1 MRALCGAIITAGA
14 LLGLGLTAIGFGTR
28 YGQTV
33 AVNPGTNQLEVVQH
47 QALSQMDK
55 PLVFIL
61 VFLTAAAV
69 IGLGISFVGLAYH
82 HHRRHHE
89 MLRDHGAHRN
99 LPPPPSSAI
108 VQG

>member
-33 AVNPGTNQLEVVQH
+33 SIDKNAQGDVIQMH
-47 QALSQMDK
+47 LSQMDK

-61 VFLTAAAV
+61 VFLTCVALV
-69 IGLGISFVGLAYH
+69 GLGIAFLGLAYH

-89 MLRDHGAHRN
+89 MELHKAQAAAGQR
-99 LPPPPSSAI
+99 
-108 VQG
+108 VTV

>member
-33 AVNPGTNQLEVVQH
+33 GIDRNAQGEVAQLH
-47 QALSQMDK
+47 LYQMDK

-61 VFLTAAAV
+61 VFLTCLAL
-69 IGLGISFVGLAYH
+69 IGLGIAFTGLAYH
-82 HHRRHHE
+82 HHRRRHE
-89 MLRDHGAHRN
+89 MERDKALAAAGQR
-99 LPPPPSSAI
+99 
-108 VQG
+108 VTV